1 MAWSALWTFFCL
13 LHLVGASITMSSL
26 PVFKAIT
33 TPPTFE
39 VWVGDLVAAQIDDR
53 LTPSPE
59 VSTAL
64 NKSSVPTKTL
74 DFPLQRTEVNAEVVS
89 GVVHAKVKQVYFNK
103 GTDCLQSRYIFPLPT
118 KAAISAM
125 SMHIGTRT
133 VTGEIRTRTKA
144 RQEFLAARA
153 AGKSASLLDQ
163 ERPNVFAMELANIQP
178 GEATEVV
185 VEYSETL
192 SPIDGVY
199 AFTFPTVVGPRYMQT
214 WAAGKT
220 TSNLDVHVNL
230 TVAPSCLGMF
240 PDETTTVQGLTHE
253 AGVTQAQAVGKN
265 ADVVLKFWFTEK
277 AVGAQFLLA
286 NRGSD
291 KYFSLSIQPPQRQL
305 LSSDQISKREY
316 LFILDVSGSMTGYPI
331 DLSKKLMTKL
341 LKENVR
347 SGDSLNILLFAGGSA
362 VLNENGNVAAD
373 AESVNAALAWLDVNM
388 VAGGGTELLP
398 ALRRAFTLPRFH
410 TSVARTIVVMT
421 DGYVA
426 VEKEAFDLVR
436 ENLGEGNV
444 FVFGIGS
451 SVNRYLIEGLARVGY
466 GEPFVVT
473 NEEEGEQK
481 VAQLQR
487 YIDSP
492 VLTQLQLSF
501 GSAFKP
507 SEQEP
512 PHLPDV
518 FASRPIH
525 VVGKWLGERS
535 GDLRL
540 TGRLADGTLWEYSAD
555 LATVYATEMPAVA
568 LLWARS
574 RIATLGD
581 YEVVGQAAEEQI
593 TALGLEYSLM
603 TQYTSFVAVDSDPSG
618 PAICKAEAN
627 NTNSSMSQSEKPGDS
642 LGHVTG
648 AAASASGSLSIR
660 CTIGVCIACVA
671 LLSQY
676 I

>member
-1 MAWSALWTFFCL
+1 MAQSVLWLFFSVL
-13 LHLVGASITMSSL
+13 QLVGATITMSSL

-33 TPPTFE
+33 TSPTFE
-39 VWVGDLVAAQIDDR
+39 VWVGDLVAAETEDQ
-53 LTPSPE
+53 LTPSPDT
-59 VSTAL
+59 STAL
-64 NKSSVPTKTL
+64 NKSGVPQQSL

-144 RQEFLAARA
+144 REEFLAARA

-178 GEATEVV
+178 GETTEVV

-214 WAAGKT
+214 WATGKT

-240 PDETTTVQGLTHE
+240 PDTKTTVEGLTHG
-253 AGVTQAQAVGKN
+253 AGVTQAQAIGKN
-265 ADVVLKFWFTEK
+265 ADIVLKFWFTEK

-286 NRGSD
+286 NRGSE

-347 SGDSLNILLFAGGSA
+347 NGDSLNILLFAGGSA

-373 AESVNAALAWLDVNM
+373 AESVNAALTWLDENM
-388 VAGGGTELLP
+388 RAGGGTELLP

-421 DGYVA
+421 DGYVS

-436 ENLGEGNV
+436 KNLGKGNV

-451 SVNRYLIEGLARVGY
+451 SVNRHLIEGLARVGY

-473 NEEEGEQK
+473 NEEDGDQK
-481 VAQLQR
+481 VAQLQQ

-492 VLTQLQLSF
+492 VLTQLQVSF
-501 GSAFKP
+501 GSTFKP
-507 SEQEP
+507 REQEP

-525 VVGKWLGERS
+525 VVGKYLGERS
-535 GDLRL
+535 GTLKL
-540 TGRLADGTLWEYSAD
+540 TGLLADGNVWEYSAD
-555 LATVYATEMPAVA
+555 LATVYASEMPAVA

-581 YEVVGQAAEEQI
+581 YEAVGQAAEEQI

-618 PAICKAEAN
+618 PAVCKAEAD
-627 NTNSSMSQSEKPGDS
+627 NTNSSTMSQSKKNQEDMAYGGPA
-642 LGHVTG
+642 V
-648 AAASASGSLSIR
+648 SGGGQSTPCI
-660 CTIGVCIACVA
+660 IGFCIAIFA
-671 LLSQY
+671 LLSPN